1 MNNRC
6 YLISW
11 RVSCVSRCHLY
22 LRCLLCSPHRKLDKR
37 CVVFHVDV
45 AICIEGVSLT
55 RIGSQILNDEIN
67 HQCFFDVLLEGC
79 SGINTWA

>member
-11 RVSCVSRCHLY
+11 RVTASATPIVVFPGATFTSDANCAASTGSLI
-22 LRCLLCSPHRKLDKR
+22 KR

-55 RIGSQILNDEIN
+55 RIGSQILHDEIN
-67 HQCFFDVLLEGC
+67 HHRFF
-79 SGINTWA
+79 

>member
-11 RVSCVSRCHLY
+11 RVTASATPIVVFPGATFTSDAYCAASTGSLI
-22 LRCLLCSPHRKLDKR
+22 KR

-55 RIGSQILNDEIN
+55 RIGSQTLNDEIN
-67 HQCFFDVLLEGC
+67 HHCFF
-79 SGINTWA
+79 